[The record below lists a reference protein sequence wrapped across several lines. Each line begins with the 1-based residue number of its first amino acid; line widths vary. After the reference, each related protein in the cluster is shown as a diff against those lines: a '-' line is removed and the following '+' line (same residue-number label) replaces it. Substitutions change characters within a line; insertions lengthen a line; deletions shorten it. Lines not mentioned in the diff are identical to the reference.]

1 MKDEEVWESLW
12 IQVEALCGRE
22 LGEIERGWMKE
33 KNKDNVENYTC
44 KQNDGWGRMEER
56 RKRDIK
62 DRLYIMKKIFI
73 LVIERVLETIA
84 AAAEFLDSKDF
95 DLDDLV
101 YAKDFAKLSLLQT
114 AANAVSESKEIKK

>member
-1 MKDEEVWESLW
+1 M
-12 IQVEALCGRE
+12 
-22 LGEIERGWMKE
+22 
-33 KNKDNVENYTC
+33 
-44 KQNDGWGRMEER
+44 
-56 RKRDIK
+56 
-62 DRLYIMKKIFI
+62 
-73 LVIERVLETIA
+73 IERVLETIA

>member
-1 MKDEEVWESLW
+1 
-12 IQVEALCGRE
+12 
-22 LGEIERGWMKE
+22 
-33 KNKDNVENYTC
+33 
-44 KQNDGWGRMEER
+44 
-56 RKRDIK
+56 
-62 DRLYIMKKIFI
+62 MKKIFI
-73 LVIERVLETIA
+73 LVIERVLETI

>member
-1 MKDEEVWESLW
+1 
-12 IQVEALCGRE
+12 
-22 LGEIERGWMKE
+22 
-33 KNKDNVENYTC
+33 
-44 KQNDGWGRMEER
+44 
-56 RKRDIK
+56 
-62 DRLYIMKKIFI
+62 MKKIFI
-73 LVIERVLETIA
+73 LVIERVFETIA

>member
-1 MKDEEVWESLW
+1 
-12 IQVEALCGRE
+12 
-22 LGEIERGWMKE
+22 
-33 KNKDNVENYTC
+33 
-44 KQNDGWGRMEER
+44 
-56 RKRDIK
+56 
-62 DRLYIMKKIFI
+62 MKKIFI

-101 YAKDFAKLSLLQT
+101 YAKDFAKT